1 MRGGA
6 AQLDA
11 VGRTRT
17 PNMKG
22 QYFGDINDYR
32 KYGLLRVLQSM
43 GGGRLLFA
51 WMLTPDDGSRD
62 GGRRAYLQDPDTWM
76 RYDPELFT
84 GLAELLQPP
93 SIPQVSLIERSA
105 LLPRTSYYSAVVPDT
120 ARERDAWRQGLL
132 DAARDADLAFIDP
145 DNGIEV
151 RSKPVGRRGSAKYV
165 TWREIRELWETG
177 CSILIYQHWRR
188 EPREAFAGRMA
199 SELREHTGA
208 RFVEALRTSHVL
220 YLLAAQER
228 HREQFREAVARLP
241 QRWGG
246 QIEAMRLANTSL

>member
-17 PNMKG
+17 PNMKN

-32 KYGLLRVLQSM
+32 KYGLLRVLQST
-43 GGGRLLFA
+43 GSGRLLVA

-62 GGRRAYLQDPDTWM
+62 GGRRAYLRDPGAWM
-76 RYDPELFT
+76 RYDPELFN
-84 GLAELLQPP
+84 GLADLLRTAP
-93 SIPQVSLIERSA
+93 IPEVSLMERST
-105 LLPRTSYYSAVVPDT
+105 LLPRTAYYSAVVPDT
-120 ARERDAWRQGLL
+120 ARERDAWRRGLL
-132 DAARDADLAFIDP
+132 AAARDADLAFVDP

-151 RSKPVGRRGSAKYV
+151 RSKPVGRKGSAKYV
-165 TWREIRELWETG
+165 TWREIRDLWDAG

-188 EPREAFAGRMA
+188 ERRDAFAGRVA

-228 HREQFREAVARLP
+228 DEARFREAIVRLP
-241 QRWGG
+241 QRWNG
-246 QIEAMRLANTSL
+246 QIAPMA

>member
-1 MRGGA
+1 
-6 AQLDA
+6 
-11 VGRTRT
+11 
-17 PNMKG
+17 MKN